1 MEEKVEKQHDKKNR
15 AHIKLHG
22 VDNASTFEHPASF
35 TFETGQL
42 DPSSLKHFAKH
53 VQIDIKKLDSEEIVF
68 DLAGAEPPLANA
80 LRRIMIA
87 EIPTIAI
94 EKVTIWQN
102 TSIIPDENLAHR
114 LGLIPLNV
122 DARLMDYHKEDE

>member
-1 MEEKVEKQHDKKNR
+1 
-15 AHIKLHG
+15 
-22 VDNASTFEHPASF
+22 
-35 TFETGQL
+35 
-42 DPSSLKHFAKH
+42 
-53 VQIDIKKLDSEEIVF
+53 
-68 DLAGAEPPLANA
+68 
-80 LRRIMIA
+80 MIA

-122 DARLMDYHKEDE
+122 DARLLDNHKDDE